1 MAAGVLAGGAV
12 GQAAGLTPADASE
25 LLGAGAGGGAGIGGL
40 AARGGGMRD
49 TVCKDR
55 TVALLLSSVCDEDGA
70 SVRDMAAAEFARIPA
85 LATYPN
91 GDGGQVVYP
100 TEQRTDQYK
109 DLCTVN
115 KKDLE
120 IVRTDRLWRQL
131 APPGRVLAAD
141 NWFVKTVLDDI
152 LDGVDLPAG
161 MGGQG
166 AGAAGAGSGEGP
178 APVAGGGAARGG
190 VTALDAEEVGALF
203 TVLSNTTEKC
213 GLGAQCELSVE
224 LMDVLLDRYN
234 SEPERVRAGLDP
246 YAVIP
251 GRCAE
256 CQAGTFCPPG
266 TVNDGSAGIF
276 GGSTLNLCPP
286 GYFCPKPDVVKDC
299 PVGYFC
305 PPGSVQAYP
314 CNDLDLNTNE
324 TVSQGI
330 DASLKGNLCPGN
342 SVEPW
347 GLCPGGYYCPN
358 ASIAI
363 TCPAGSYCPEQAT
376 APLPCPALSA
386 CGPGRSAPT
395 TSWISLL
402 GIAAIVLVL
411 AGFFLGFQWRLKR
424 KQQRVLARSQLNQR
438 KEAVMKALCQ
448 LCLPKVDP
456 QTILQDVVIQGFAAT
471 LGKNTVKVQVQRVN
485 IALKDKVV
493 LNDVSVDFLPGTL
506 NAVFGPSGAGKTT
519 LIRSITGK
527 LAPGMHPSGRVAF
540 QKSNGEEVRIYDARV
555 STGPARQ
562 AQPIGGCGLSC
573 CLSGKAKAARRA
585 AINMGVGYVPQDNVV
600 YNNLT
605 VHENIHYSAKLRLK
619 HIDNAAK
626 KAIVR
631 DTLAILGLTR
641 IQHSL
646 VGDSFDGGISGG
658 EARRVSIGLELA
670 ACPPVLILDEP
681 TTGLDA
687 VSANDVVA
695 CLQKMSRLGITIAA
709 SLHQPRFSI
718 FQLFDNVHILKK
730 GGMVVYS
737 GSKDAVLPYFKTLGF
752 TAPAHDNPADFLL
765 DVAAGMV
772 DRRDHPEFTPQDLV
786 GLWEEQVAVMCSV
799 EFDLIASPR
808 HSSGGVSPRH
818 SRGSGS
824 WGGGTGLS
832 PRNSLRMSPRQ
843 AGGESPRGSARRQ
856 RCFSPRGSPYNIVNG
871 KVNTIYWRNFVAEG
885 EEPLSRSNSI
895 SMGNGLSPRTVA
907 LNLPSRLSG
916 LSPKEAGAAV
926 ALQPNDVR
934 SPSSAGVASPQSHQP
949 ELETSPWRDIILDAA
964 EGDGEA
970 GVTEGDDR
978 HNYLVAVA
986 QRFLVG
992 REVPSSVG
1000 EAGEA
1005 LDAICTGVWRQGVLP
1020 DMEVAEERIV
1030 SNMLAWAETLDAEER
1045 EKLLEAMRAK
1055 RDAASQKSSPRST
1068 ADSSEDSAEPLARN
1082 DSIFGKS
1089 GPIAR
1094 LESGGRSCTRAPGC
1108 LDTVLTGYQQMNQLL
1123 GRDAITWFR
1132 DLGTKVI
1139 DFGTIAVAAVILGF
1153 SQGAGQKEV
1162 NEILTSGM
1170 LCTLF
1175 LGMLSVVW
1183 AMDFINR
1190 ERANANREAGGGVN
1204 TVALYTSKVL
1214 QNTFVDSFLRPLIFS
1229 ILFYNISLPRQTFLE
1244 FFLVMFG
1251 TALSCSGLGYFI
1263 AVLVPPQSATIVGLI
1278 VAFTFGGVLNGF
1290 SPYLASL
1297 PSPWIAFPSYARWA
1311 VEALALK
1318 EFGAYNDWGIDYG
1331 MVIVGYDYDNYP
1343 WDIVWLYASA
1353 VVLRVLA
1360 FPFYRRIVMQ

>member
-1 MAAGVLAGGAV
+1 
-12 GQAAGLTPADASE
+12 
-25 LLGAGAGGGAGIGGL
+25 
-40 AARGGGMRD
+40 MRD
-49 TVCKDR
+49 TVCADR
-55 TVALLLSSVCDEDGA
+55 TIALLLSSVCDENGDTLK
-70 SVRDMAAAEFARIPA
+70 DMASADFARIPA
-85 LATYPN
+85 LAAYPN
-91 GDGGQVVYP
+91 GEGGQVVYP
-100 TEQRTDQYK
+100 TAQRTDQYA
-109 DLCTVN
+109 DLCTVS
-115 KKDLE
+115 KKDLQM
-120 IVRTDRLWRQL
+120 VRTDRLWRRL
-131 APPGRVLAAD
+131 APPGRVQAAD

-152 LDGVDLPAG
+152 LDGVDLPVS
-161 MGGQG
+161 MGQG
-166 AGAAGAGSGEGP
+166 AGAGGDAAGSGEEDPGS
-178 APVAGGGAARGG
+178 AMGGEAVRGG
-190 VTALDAEEVGALF
+190 VPALDAEGVGALF
-203 TVLSNTTEKC
+203 SVLSNTTEKC
-213 GLGAQCELSVE
+213 GLGFQCEVSVE
-224 LMDVLLDRYN
+224 LMDVLLQRYD

-246 YAVIP
+246 FAVIP
-251 GRCAE
+251 GRCAD
-256 CQAGTFCPPG
+256 CPSGMFCPPG

-286 GYFCPKPDVVKDC
+286 GYFCPTPDEIKDC

-314 CNDLDLNTNE
+314 CNDLDLNSKE

-330 DASLKGNLCPGN
+330 DASLKGNYCPGN
-342 SVEPW
+342 AIEPW
-347 GLCPGGYYCPN
+347 GLCPGGSFCPN

-376 APLPCPALSA
+376 APLPCPLLSA

-395 TSWISLL
+395 TSWIALIGMAS
-402 GIAAIVLVL
+402 IVLVL
-411 AGFFLGFQWRLKR
+411 ASFFVGFQWRLKR
-424 KQQRVLARSQLNQR
+424 KQRRVEARSQLNQR

-448 LCLPKVDP
+448 LCLPKMDP

-540 QKSNGEEVRIYDARV
+540 KKSNGEEVRIYDARV
-555 STGPARQ
+555 STAPARQ

-573 CLSGKAKAARRA
+573 CLSRKAKAARRA

-605 VHENIHYSAKLRLK
+605 VHENINYSAKLRLR

-646 VGDSFDGGISGG
+646 VGNSFDGGISGG

-786 GLWEEQVAVMCSV
+786 GLWEEQFAVMCTV
-799 EFDLIASPR
+799 EFDLL
-808 HSSGGVSPRH
+808 VSPRH
-818 SRGSGS
+818 GSGGISPRNSRGSGS
-824 WGGGTGLS
+824 WGGGGGLS
-832 PRNSLRMSPRQ
+832 PRNSLRMSPRSPRQ
-843 AGGESPRGSARRQ
+843 GGVESPRSARRQ
-856 RCFSPRGSPYNIVNG
+856 RCFSPRGSPYNIVSG
-871 KVNTIYWRNFVAEG
+871 KVNTIYWRNFMAEG
-885 EEPLSRSNSI
+885 DDLAGSRDVSRSNSL
-895 SMGNGLSPRTVA
+895 SMVNGLSPRGVT

-916 LSPKEAGAAV
+916 QEAAA
-926 ALQPNDVR
+926 AAAAAMTQPQLDDVR
-934 SPSSAGVASPQSHQP
+934 SPSSADVYSPESHQP
-949 ELETSPWRDIILDAA
+949 EVEDSPWKEILIDSAR
-964 EGDGEA
+964 EGDED
-970 GVTEGDDR
+970 TEEEDR
-978 HNYLVAVA
+978 HNYIVAVA

-992 REVPSSVG
+992 KEVPSSVG
-1000 EAGEA
+1000 EASEA
-1005 LDAICTGVWRQGVLP
+1005 LEAICTGVWRQGVLP
-1020 DMEVAEERIV
+1020 DMEVAEELIV
-1030 SNMLAWAETLDAEER
+1030 SNILAWTGTLQAEDREE
-1045 EKLLEAMRAK
+1045 LLEAMRAA
-1055 RDAASQKSSPRST
+1055 RDATSPSGSLRGTGESSG
-1068 ADSSEDSAEPLARN
+1068 DSAEPLARN
-1082 DSIFGKS
+1082 DSIFGRSAGSHAALLK
-1089 GPIAR
+1089 A
-1094 LESGGRSCTRAPGC
+1094 GGRSATRAPGC
-1108 LDTVLTGYQQMNQLL
+1108 LDTAQMGFQQMHQLL

-1139 DFGTIAVAAVILGF
+1139 DLGTIAVAAVILGF
-1153 SQGAGQKEV
+1153 SQGSGQKEV

-1214 QNTFVDSFLRPLIFS
+1214 QNTFIDSFLRPLIFT
-1229 ILFYNISLPRQTFLE
+1229 ILFYHISLPRQTFLE

-1297 PSPWIAFPSYARWA
+1297 PSPWIAFPSYARGG

-1318 EFGAYNDWGIDYG
+1318 EFRAYNDWGIDYG
-1331 MVIVGYDYDNYP
+1331 MVIVGYDYNNYP

-1353 VVLRVLA
+1353 IVLRVLA